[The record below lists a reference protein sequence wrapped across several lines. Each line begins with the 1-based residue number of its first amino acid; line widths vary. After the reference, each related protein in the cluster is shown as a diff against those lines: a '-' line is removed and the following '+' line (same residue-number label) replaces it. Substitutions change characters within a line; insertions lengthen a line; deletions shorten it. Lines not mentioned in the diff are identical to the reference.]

1 MRAAAR
7 PTTKAFVFGT
17 TTTAVVAVAAASSA
31 RQKQR
36 RFGRRRLIG
45 EGREGGQRR
54 RTSSSRSSFW
64 NGPDDDDDDVV
75 VGAIIGRRRRQ
86 RTTLSVEATTT
97 TTTAEE
103 EEEEEEEEEAE
114 TLTTKTTQPLLY
126 DGHYGQWSVS
136 RADEVEVWSYR
147 IALSLSCC
155 GALGVAAGCVFGKD
169 GAINPSYFV
178 GASGLGVA
186 LVLVHM
192 YVTPIKRAMQAMYAV
207 GLVGSVGIAATQ
219 SANVLEFVR
228 DHPSAMWLVGPMFA
242 SFTGLAFKEGACYGK
257 PEAFALFLLTPIMC
271 LGHLTGLAS
280 GEAETFLVASWMFGF
295 CVFAGRKYTQEV
307 KDDIGDKSV
316 FIFRSLK
323 TDEERR
329 DYLEKQGKD
338 LSLLE
343 DAM

>member
-1 MRAAAR
+1 MMRAAAAAR
-7 PTTKAFVFGT
+7 PTTKAVFGT
-17 TTTAVVAVAAASSA
+17 TAVAAVASA
-31 RQKQR
+31 RRQKQR
-36 RFGRRRLIG
+36 RGRRLG

-54 RTSSSRSSFW
+54 RTSSSRSFW
-64 NGPDDDDDDVV
+64 NGPDDDDV
-75 VGAIIGRRRRQ
+75 VGAIIGRRRIRRR
-86 RTTLSVEATTT
+86 RTTSVEAT

-103 EEEEEEEEEAE
+103 EEEEEAE
-114 TLTTKTTQPLLY
+114 TTTKTTPLVY

>member
-1 MRAAAR
+1 MMRAAAR
-7 PTTKAFVFGT
+7 PTPKAFVFGT

-31 RQKQR
+31 RQKQ
-36 RFGRRRLIG
+36 GRRGRRGRLG
-45 EGREGGQRR
+45 EGR
-54 RTSSSRSSFW
+54 
-64 NGPDDDDDDVV
+64 D
-75 VGAIIGRRRRQ
+75 VGAIIGRRRIRRQ
-86 RTTLSVEATTT
+86 RTTSVEAT

-103 EEEEEEEEEAE
+103 EEEAE
-114 TLTTKTTQPLLY
+114 TTTKTQPPLLY

>member
-1 MRAAAR
+1 M
-7 PTTKAFVFGT
+7 KATGTAKKTEET
-17 TTTAVVAVAAASSA
+17 TT
-31 RQKQR
+31 
-36 RFGRRRLIG
+36 L
-45 EGREGGQRR
+45 
-54 RTSSSRSSFW
+54 
-64 NGPDDDDDDVV
+64 
-75 VGAIIGRRRRQ
+75 
-86 RTTLSVEATTT
+86 
-97 TTTAEE
+97 
-103 EEEEEEEEEAE
+103 EEEEAP
-114 TLTTKTTQPLLY
+114 PLLY

-219 SANVLEFVR
+219 SGGESGGANVLEFVR